1 MDHLQIP
8 SALLRHG
15 CGAIGFI
22 QIRRKNWKS
31 WKTKHNVRTDLGEG
45 PRNWKKQKNC
55 KKHNFRIDLRE
66 GVPKTEKTEKTNWK
80 NWKKKTC
87 NFWKDWR
94 EVTIYVKIM
103 FQFFGHPLDLSEN
116 YVFFCFSFFV
126 FFHVWDPPRS
136 IRKLCFFCFSFFY
149 FFHVWDPPRSI
160 RKLCFFLFFVFRF
173 FTFGTHLDLSENYF
187 FLFFVFYFF
196 HVWDPL
202 DLSENYVFCF
212 CFLFSYFFHFLV
224 YPSPPPIYL

>member
-1 MDHLQIP
+1 MYILLVLVAGMDHLQIP

-66 GVPKTEKTEKTNWK
+66 GVPKTEKTEKTE
-80 NWKKKTC
+80 KKTC

-116 YVFFCFSFFV
+116 YVFF
-126 FFHVWDPPRS
+126 
-136 IRKLCFFCFSFFY
+136 FCFSFFG
-149 FFHVWDPPRSI
+149 
-160 RKLCFFLFFVFRF
+160 F
-173 FTFGTHLDLSENYF
+173 FTFGTPLDLSENYF
-187 FLFFVFYFF
+187 FLFFVF
-196 HVWDPL
+196 L
-202 DLSENYVFCF
+202 
-212 CFLFSYFFHFLV
+212 LFSRLG
-224 YPSPPPIYL
+224 PP

>member
-66 GVPKTEKTEKTNWK
+66 GVPKTEKTEKTE
-80 NWKKKTC
+80 KKKTC

-136 IRKLCFFCFSFFY
+136 IRKLCFF
-149 FFHVWDPPRSI
+149 
-160 RKLCFFLFFVFRF
+160 VFRF
-173 FTFGTHLDLSENYF
+173 FTFFTFGT
-187 FLFFVFYFF
+187 
-196 HVWDPL
+196 PL
-202 DLSENYVFCF
+202 DLSENYVFF
-212 CFLFSYFFHFLV
+212 CFSFFVFSRLG
-224 YPSPPPIYL
+224 PT